1 MKNAE
6 STSSLLVLDHIKVY
20 PNPCYG
26 FDPVIF
32 NYVIPSRN
40 LQFAER
46 VDLEIYTI
54 DENLVYTDVQMD
66 VIGSNKFSV
75 NVNQLTSGIYVYMI
89 QAQRREELVRKFGKF
104 AVAR

>member
-1 MKNAE
+1 M
-6 STSSLLVLDHIKVY
+6 
-20 PNPCYG
+20 
-26 FDPVIF
+26 
-32 NYVIPSRN
+32 
-40 LQFAER
+40 QFAER

-54 DENLVYTDVQMD
+54 DKNLVYTDVQMD
-66 VIGSNKFSV
+66 VIGSNQFSV